1 MKYAKLEEPVFI
13 TSSELIN
20 SKHGYEVV
28 EIKFK
33 GIKTQTMYKTWVDPQ
48 FNNWSNWEHII
59 EIANSK
65 GIVLSNLKYKDR
77 EKSTINADSEPRIEY
92 VVTMEELSEVL
103 SDYWHNV
110 DAFTRMFGK

>member
-1 MKYAKLEEPVFI
+1 MKYPKLEEPVFI

-20 SKHGYEVV
+20 SRHGYEVV

-33 GIKTQTMYKTWVDPQ
+33 GIKTQKQYKTWIDPK

-59 EIANSK
+59 EIANVK
-65 GIVLSNLKYKDR
+65 GIVLSNLKYKDIVNA
-77 EKSTINADSEPRIEY
+77 TINADSEPRIEY
-92 VVTMEELSEVL
+92 VVTMEELSQVL
-103 SDYWHNV
+103 SEYWNNE